1 LSDIKWIKLSTQM
14 FDDEKIRLIE
24 KMPDADTILVVWIK
38 LLSQAGKVN
47 ASGYIYL
54 SENIPYSDE
63 MLATIFDRPIS
74 TVRMALQTFVQF
86 GMISI
91 DEDNFIR
98 VNNWDKHQNIEGMER
113 VKKLNAERN
122 KRYRERKK
130 EQLEPPKKERDVSVT
145 SRDGTDKELDIDKD
159 INKEKDIVR
168 DLFDHFLS
176 QNIIQHKKLTNAMRS
191 AAKARLKDYSFDE
204 LKQAITN
211 YATVLK
217 SDNYWFTHKYT
228 FADLMRDK
236 DIRKFVDEA
245 DPINNFAKD
254 SYKQKTQRPT
264 FDYNPDVDA
273 F

>member
-1 LSDIKWIKLSTQM
+1 M

-38 LLSQAGKVN
+38 LLSQAGKTN

-91 DEDNFIR
+91 DEDNFIK
-98 VNNWDKHQNIEGMER
+98 VNNWEKHQNIEGMER
-113 VKKLNAERN
+113 VKKLSAERS

-130 EQLEPPKKERDVSVT
+130 KEIEQPKEERHVTVT
-145 SRDGTDKELDIDKD
+145 SHHGTDIDKELDKELDIDKD

-168 DLFDHFLS
+168 DLFDHYLS
-176 QNIIQHKKLTNAMRS
+176 QNIIQHKKLTNSMRS

-254 SYKQKTQRPT
+254 SYKQKTQSPT

>member
-1 LSDIKWIKLSTQM
+1 M

-98 VNNWDKHQNIEGMER
+98 VDNWDKHQNIEGMER

-130 EQLEPPKKERDVSVT
+130 EQLEPPKEERDVSVT
-145 SRDGTDKELDIDKD
+145 SRDGTDIDKELDIDIDKD

-168 DLFDHFLS
+168 DLFDHYLS
-176 QNIIQHKKLTNAMRS
+176 QDIIQHKKLTNSMRS
-191 AAKARLKDYSFDE
+191 AVKARLKDYTFDE

-211 YATVLK
+211 YATVLN